1 MSMEE
6 RLKKLAEQAKDKAGK
21 SKDDKQKERLIRWAK
36 LKKQA
41 PDTAE
46 FVEAMSK
53 AFGKPSRLG
62 IRYNGKEWEKWV

>member
-1 MSMEE
+1 MNLEE

-46 FVEAMSK
+46 FVELMSK
-53 AFGKPSRLG
+53 TFGKPQRLG
-62 IRYNGKEWEKWV
+62 IKYDNEKWERWA

>member
-1 MSMEE
+1 MNMEE
-6 RLKKLAEQAKDKAGK
+6 RLKKLAEQAKDKAVK
-21 SKDDKQKERLIRWAK
+21 SKADKQKERLIRWAK

-53 AFGKPSRLG
+53 AFGRPARLG
-62 IRYNGKEWEKWV
+62 IKFDDWERWV

>member
-1 MSMEE
+1 MNMEE

-46 FVEAMSK
+46 FVETMAK
-53 AFGKPSRLG
+53 TFGKPSRMG
-62 IRYNGKEWEKWV
+62 IKFDEWERWA